1 LPACGLL
8 PEVKDKT
15 EGWSANQLY
24 AEGKDA
30 LRKADYEP
38 AIEYFEILQARY
50 PFGRLSQQAM
60 LETAYAHYKFDEA
73 DEALATLDRFIR
85 TYPRHPF
92 VDYAY
97 YLKGLVN
104 FYRTTSIIDRVV
116 PRDPTRTDTKAA
128 RQSYRDFEELVQRF
142 PESRYAADSI
152 DRMRFLH
159 NNLATYEV
167 NVADYYMRRGAYVA
181 AANRGRY
188 VLENY
193 ALAPA
198 AEDAVAIMAQAYVE
212 LELYQLAYDAARVL
226 RANVPD
232 SEYLP
237 VIAQELAEAGWTPPA
252 SASVL

>member
-1 LPACGLL
+1 
-8 PEVKDKT
+8 
-15 EGWSANQLY
+15 
-24 AEGKDA
+24 
-30 LRKADYEP
+30 
-38 AIEYFEILQARY
+38 
-50 PFGRLSQQAM
+50 
-60 LETAYAHYKFDEA
+60 
-73 DEALATLDRFIR
+73 
-85 TYPRHPF
+85 
-92 VDYAY
+92 
-97 YLKGLVN
+97 
-104 FYRTTSIIDRVV
+104 
-116 PRDPTRTDTKAA
+116 
-128 RQSYRDFEELVQRF
+128 VQRF